1 MRERKTRKK
10 ITADDL
16 IVEKKETIVS
26 EPVKE
31 EVVEIE
37 IEPKDYNFF
46 ISDEKFSI
54 LWEQPTNICNRD
66 NLYQTLEIKTETCNE
81 IDSFVLSSSKWNF
94 SEIDDLIH
102 ILNEFKKKYDIMK
115 NS

>member
-1 MRERKTRKK
+1 MKEKKIRKK

-26 EPVKE
+26 EQVKE
-31 EVVEIE
+31 KVVEVE

-46 ISDEKFSI
+46 ISDEKFSVI
-54 LWEQPTNICNRD
+54 WEQPTNLCN
-66 NLYQTLEIKTETCNE
+66 NTTLYQTLEIKTENCNDDE
-81 IDSFVLSSSKWNF
+81 FFVLTSSKWNF
-94 SEIDDLIH
+94 SQIDDLIH

>member
-1 MRERKTRKK
+1 MKERKVKKK

-16 IVEKKETIVS
+16 IIKKKEIIVS
-26 EPVKE
+26 ELVE

-37 IEPKDYNFF
+37 TEPTEYNFF
-46 ISDEKFSI
+46 ISDEKFSVI
-54 LWEQPTNICNRD
+54 WEQPTNLCNSTT
-66 NLYQTLEIKTETCNE
+66 LYQTLEIKTENCNE
-81 IDSFVLSSSKWNF
+81 DEFFVLTSSKWNF
-94 SEIDDLIH
+94 SQIDDLIH